1 MWQALHSGH
10 KSAYFN
16 QFKLQKA
23 RMNDLKNMGSKVLL
37 IVKGNTG
44 RHGCLGTKHFLLV
57 CSSMQI
63 NIYKF
68 SLKIKK
74 KEIKLCWM
82 PLAKTMTDMRSRRT
96 LSKHFASLSV
106 AKHFIVSVSTHNFE
120 RFPRGFVWCF
130 LIPKKNPLSFHGR
143 NEGKIS
149 KGWKKIVCAIWDNEQ
164 SSSGWTNRFW

>member
-44 RHGCLGTKHFLLV
+44 RHGCLGTKHFFLV

-63 NIYKF
+63 NIN
-68 SLKIKK
+68 SLKKKK
-74 KEIKLCWM
+74 KEINRVMLNASCQNHDRHEKEEDTFKALCE
-82 PLAKTMTDMRSRRT
+82 SI
-96 LSKHFASLSV
+96 S

-120 RFPRGFVWCF
+120 KFPRGFVWCF

-143 NEGKIS
+143 NERKIS
-149 KGWKKIVCAIWDNEQ
+149 KGWKKMVCAIRDNEQ
-164 SSSGWTNRFW
+164 NSSGWTNRFW